1 MKPLS
6 SSLQPAVR
14 NKPRYSVRPFFA
26 TVLVFATLV
35 VLTWTLARDDDGQAQ
50 RNTPGVLAR
59 REDEPEVPPH
69 ATLEFLNLF
78 S

>member
-6 SSLQPAVR
+6 FLQPAVR

-26 TVLVFATLV
+26 TILIFATLV
-35 VLTWTLARDDDGQAQ
+35 ALSWTLARDDGQAQ
-50 RNTPGVLAR
+50 RSTPGVLAR

-69 ATLEFLNLF
+69 ATLELLNLF